1 MTSSFA
7 NGVATLTTVALVV
20 VAFAVHRIEQRGE
33 LEITQSDRAFDA
45 GQLQLAVQHARRAAS
60 AELPGADHV
69 RLGYERLRA
78 VARGAEREGDLE
90 LARWSWQAVRT
101 AALESRHLWQPHGA
115 ELREADA
122 ELARLSPEARALGQR
137 REAHGPVLALA
148 LAGGAGCAGAGLWG
162 LCSQESAEAWDKSR
176 RRARLALLS
185 TLMGLASWV
194 WALLSI

>member
-1 MTSSFA
+1 VRSSIS
-7 NGVATLTTVALVV
+7 NGLATLASVALVV
-20 VAFAVHRIEQRGE
+20 VAFAVHRLQQRGE
-33 LEITQSDRAFDA
+33 LELAASDRAFDA

-60 AELPGADHV
+60 ADLPGAEHV
-69 RLGYERLRA
+69 RLGYDRLRA
-78 VARGAEREGDLE
+78 VARGAERAHDLE

-101 AALESRHLWQPHGA
+101 AALESRHLWQPHAA

-137 REAHGPVLALA
+137 RDTHGPALALA

-162 LCSQESAEAWDKSR
+162 LCSQESADAWDKGR
-176 RRARLALLS
+176 RRLRLAAFS
-185 TLMGLASWV
+185 TLLGVATWI